1 MADDIELYDIPPV
14 FQNRML
20 KWLGKH
26 DERLTISVV
35 DDKFL
40 VTPRDPRRGS
50 SEHKSLEHAL
60 NHAMG
65 SRAETG
71 HIRTRFATR
80 VKKWLAAERALLS
93 ISANGDLFGVELH
106 GDGAVVRD
114 EDEDLEVA
122 LVLAEEQYG
131 ATEAPGSRAETVA
144 APTLRDIEPM
154 TLEAP
159 TRYDVEP
166 ETEEAPTRFR
176 IGEDERTVR
185 EAGLTENAKWSRA
198 YVNSLPDSAFLHV
211 EPGGRRDRL
220 GRSHP
225 LTLRHLPYKNRS
237 GRIDKAHLRAA
248 MSRAHQEKTKLPA
261 ATKERI
267 FRRAQE
273 IYEREFGAR
282 SDVGMAANARVI
294 KVRGQEHVGVGAGQ
308 QFVVTAFAPEYGER
322 VTVGMGSG
330 QARLDWALGHARA
343 EGYRDVEIELMSAE
357 ERERRARMLSNPPP
371 RRGHSRGQATLRGRE
386 LPSARELIR
395 REEARSRREE
405 RPFDPEERR
414 EHYAKPH
421 HFAVNSIPDEG
432 ILRAVELGETGYRLD
447 VWDTHRTD
455 SYGKSI
461 LGYAFRTPMP
471 DDEELFVGEDF
482 SASPL
487 HALDSDETLRA
498 LLGFL
503 TLRPGDTDSEY
514 FESYTP
520 EQMAFAEGP
529 AEELQVFG
537 MEPDRDFEPP
547 PLIDVVV
554 RAGRLA

>member
-20 KWLGKH
+20 KWLDKH

-40 VTPRDPRRGS
+40 VTPREARGGS
-50 SEHKSLEHAL
+50 SQHKSLEHAL

-71 HIRTRFATR
+71 HIRTRFATKVR
-80 VKKWLAAERALLS
+80 QWLAAENAKMI
-93 ISANGDLFGVELH
+93 ISANGDLFVVELH
-106 GDGAVVRD
+106 GESAMSRD
-114 EDEDLEVA
+114 EDDDLEVA
-122 LVLAEEQYG
+122 LVLAEEQYLAG
-131 ATEAPGSRAETVA
+131 SLTPASRADTVA
-144 APTLRDIEPM
+144 APTVRDVEPM

-176 IGEDERTVR
+176 IGDDERTVR
-185 EAGLTENAKWSRA
+185 EAGLAENAHWSRA

-248 MSRAHQEKTKLPA
+248 MSRAHQGKTKLPA
-261 ATKERI
+261 ATKERV
-267 FRRAQE
+267 FRRAE
-273 IYEREFGAR
+273 DIYEREFGADAR
-282 SDVGMAANARVI
+282 MAANA
-294 KVRGQEHVGVGAGQ
+294 
-308 QFVVTAFAPEYGER
+308 
-322 VTVGMGSG
+322 
-330 QARLDWALGHARA
+330 
-343 EGYRDVEIELMSAE
+343 
-357 ERERRARMLSNPPP
+357 PP
-371 RRGHSRGQATLRGRE
+371 RRGHSRGQSTLRGRE

-405 RPFDPEERR
+405 RPFEPEERR

-421 HFAVNSIPDEG
+421 HFAVNEVPSEG

-461 LGYAFRTPMP
+461 LGYEFRTP
-471 DDEELFVGEDF
+471 DDEMLFAGEDF

-487 HALDSDETLRA
+487 HAIDSDETLRA

-529 AEELQVFG
+529 AEELQMFG

-547 PLIDVVV
+547 PLVDVVV

>member
-1 MADDIELYDIPPV
+1 VADDIELYDIPPV

-26 DERLTISVV
+26 QERLTISVV

-40 VTPRDPRRGS
+40 VTPREARGGS
-50 SEHKSLEHAL
+50 SQHKSLEHAL

-71 HIRTRFATR
+71 HIRTRFATKVR
-80 VKKWLAAERALLS
+80 QWLAAENAKMI
-93 ISANGDLFGVELH
+93 ISSNGDLFVVELH
-106 GDGAVVRD
+106 GDSAMSRD

-131 ATEAPGSRAETVA
+131 ASEVPGSRADTVA
-144 APTLRDIEPM
+144 APTLRDVEPM

-176 IGEDERTVR
+176 IGDDERTVR
-185 EAGLTENAKWSRA
+185 EAGLSENAHWSRA

-211 EPGGRRDRL
+211 EPGGKRDRL

-248 MSRAHQEKTKLPA
+248 MSRAHQGKTKLPA
-261 ATKERI
+261 ATKERV

-273 IYEREFGAR
+273 IYGREFGSETR
-282 SDVGMAANARVI
+282 MAANAPPR
-294 KVRGQEHVGVGAGQ
+294 R
-308 QFVVTAFAPEYGER
+308 
-322 VTVGMGSG
+322 
-330 QARLDWALGHARA
+330 HARA
-343 EGYRDVEIELMSAE
+343 ST
-357 ERERRARMLSNPPP
+357 
-371 RRGHSRGQATLRGRE
+371 TLRGRE
-386 LPSARELIR
+386 LPSTRTLIE
-395 REEARSRREE
+395 REEARQRRDE
-405 RPFDPEERR
+405 RPFDPEERT

-421 HFAVNSIPDEG
+421 HFAVNDRSGASARHDGED
-432 ILRAVELGETGYRLD
+432 ILREVMLDDTGYVL
-447 VWDTHRTD
+447 VLWDTHRTD
-455 SYGKSI
+455 SYDKSI
-461 LGYAFRTPMP
+461 LGYAFYEPAGNGKLLPTP
-471 DDEELFVGEDF
+471 LFEGEDF
-482 SASPL
+482 AASPMD
-487 HALDSDETLRA
+487 AIDSDETVRG

-503 TLRPGDTDSEY
+503 TLRPGDTDREY
-514 FESYTP
+514 FASYTP

-529 AEELQVFG
+529 AEELQMFG
-537 MEPDRDFEPP
+537 MEPDAEFEPP
-547 PLIDVVV
+547 PLIDV
-554 RAGRLA
+554 